1 MTSERKNYT
10 INYTKFPFF
19 SLIFDAMDTEVDN
32 TIQKFLLKESQEKRL
47 ETLETH
53 RQFIDDIVLKK
64 KGIRF
69 RTYFRSWLYH
79 ISTKIF
85 DDDDAEYDEIC
96 KFGRGMWDMDRIG
109 RTFDKSEQA
118 IIVKI
123 AKGYGAFDY

>member
-1 MTSERKNYT
+1 
-10 INYTKFPFF
+10 
-19 SLIFDAMDTEVDN
+19 MDNEVDD
-32 TIQKFLLKESQEKRL
+32 TIQKKMLKESQEKRL

-53 RQFIDDIVLKK
+53 KQFIDDMKLKK

-69 RTYFRSWLYH
+69 RTYFRGWLYH

-85 DDDDAEYDEIC
+85 DDLDAEYDEIC

-118 IIVKI
+118 IIVEI
-123 AKGYGAFDY
+123 ARGYGAFSY